1 MPPNSEPDEQTPVLP
16 VPDTEPEREGS
27 AIEHDA
33 PANRPHE
40 PVSPSTAVPPTDA
53 KPPRKTPV
61 RRAPRTT
68 TPKPTAAEAGG
79 ASSAP
84 ADAAAG
90 TTADAAIADDS
101 TAPVKPA
108 RSTTRA
114 PRTPATPRATTTPR
128 APAKKKPITTALAE
142 EVAAPPTTPVT
153 PDADSTALNF
163 TSAGT
168 DADHAAPVTA
178 AARVP
183 VTRAPAARKTPVKAP
198 SKATRLPATTTSTAD
213 TADAVEAAAV
223 ADQEQ
228 PAGSGEATP
237 DKPKT
242 AAARSSSARTAASK
256 AAAARA
262 AAAKTESATKAG
274 AARAAATKAAAA
286 KSAAA
291 RTAATASARAATAAA
306 AAAVAARSAAADEA
320 TSAAEPAGAEPV
332 IGASTTSEPTVAVP
346 SIAVPSVAEPVVA
359 EPVAEPVVDAPTVV
373 LPVAQAAPAPA
384 DEMVDAPEL
393 AGDDETVVLTLP
405 TSDADDTVVLPTA
418 SVENPVAEPHRPS
431 RRPFWKLPRL
441 ALRQADAAAPA
452 PAEAPAEPSEVVP
465 HEEIPADAEPS
476 EALTAQAPVTAAAP
490 VVMAADT
497 TRPGTAVPQPGVTA
511 TAQRIPPVVRKP
523 SAPRTGASA
532 VIAGTAPVEIA
543 VSGLNKRFG
552 QNIAVADVNLEVRA
566 GSFYGIV
573 GPNGAGKT
581 TTLSMITGLLRPDS
595 GSIQVH
601 GVDVWADPVAAKR
614 TIGVLPDR
622 LRLFDRL
629 TGAQLLYYSGVLRGL
644 ESETVRARSADL
656 AAAFGLEDALNRL
669 VADYSAGMTKKIA
682 LACAMI
688 HSPRVL
694 VLDEP
699 FESVDPVSA
708 VNVTE
713 ILQRY
718 VAAGGTVILSSHGMD
733 LIQRVCDH
741 VAIIVQG
748 SVLAAGTI
756 DEVRG
761 NVSLEE
767 RFVDLAGGRKVA
779 EGLEWL
785 HNFSD

>member
-1 MPPNSEPDEQTPVLP
+1 MT
-16 VPDTEPEREGS
+16 
-27 AIEHDA
+27 
-33 PANRPHE
+33 NR
-40 PVSPSTAVPPTDA
+40 AD
-53 KPPRKTPV
+53 
-61 RRAPRTT
+61 
-68 TPKPTAAEAGG
+68 G

-84 ADAAAG
+84 GDAAHAA
-90 TTADAAIADDS
+90 TSDAATSQSAAPAAAAPAAAAPAAATAADS
-101 TAPVKPA
+101 AAPAKPA

-114 PRTPATPRATTTPR
+114 PRTPASPRAATTPR
-128 APAKKKPITTALAE
+128 APAKKKPVTQALAE
-142 EVAAPPTTPVT
+142 DVAAPPTTPVT
-153 PDADSTALNF
+153 PGVDASALSV
-163 TSAGT
+163 TSAAAEV
-168 DADHAAPVTA
+168 DRAEPVAAAP
-178 AARVP
+178 RVP

-198 SKATRLPATTTSTAD
+198 SKATRLPATTTATAD
-213 TADAVEAAAV
+213 TADAVEAAAIV
-223 ADQEQ
+223 DQDLPDGSAQATADR
-228 PAGSGEATP
+228 PA
-237 DKPKT
+237 T
-242 AAARSSSARTAASK
+242 AAARSSNARTAASK
-256 AAAARA
+256 AAAAKA
-262 AAAKTESATKAG
+262 AAAKSESATKAG
-274 AARAAATKAAAA
+274 AARAAATKAAATKA
-286 KSAAA
+286 AAA

-306 AAAVAARSAAADEA
+306 AARSAAVEDT
-320 TSAAEPAGAEPV
+320 TSAAAPVKAGSGVAEPLVHEPVIAAPVRHEPLVAEPV
-332 IGASTTSEPTVAVP
+332 VG
-346 SIAVPSVAEPVVA
+346 EPVVA
-359 EPVAEPVVDAPTVV
+359 EPVATQPGGDELAVDESVVDAHTVV
-373 LPVAQAAPAPA
+373 LPVAQAAGAPA
-384 DEMVDAPEL
+384 DENVDPPVPAD
-393 AGDDETVVLTLP
+393 ADETAVLTTP
-405 TSDADDTVVLPTA
+405 TADSDDTVVLTTA
-418 SVENPVAEPHRPS
+418 PALSSPVTEPARPS
-431 RRPFWKLPRL
+431 RKPFWKLPRL
-441 ALRQADAAAPA
+441 TLRQADTVPPA
-452 PAEAPAEPSEVVP
+452 VAPAEPSEVVAI
-465 HEEIPADAEPS
+465 EESPAAAAPGQT
-476 EALTAQAPVTAAAP
+476 LTGKAPVTAAAP
-490 VVMAADT
+490 VVMAADAA
-497 TRPGTAVPQPGVTA
+497 RPATVVPDPGSTGALRVL
-511 TAQRIPPVVRKP
+511 PVVRKP
-523 SAPRTGASA
+523 SVPRTGASD
-532 VIAGTAPVEIA
+532 VVGGLAPVEIA

-566 GSFYGIV
+566 GSFFGIV

-601 GVDVWADPVAAKR
+601 GVDVWADPIAAKR

-629 TGAQLLYYSGVLRGL
+629 TGAQLLYYAGVLRGL

-656 AAAFGLEDALNRL
+656 AAAFGIEDALNRL